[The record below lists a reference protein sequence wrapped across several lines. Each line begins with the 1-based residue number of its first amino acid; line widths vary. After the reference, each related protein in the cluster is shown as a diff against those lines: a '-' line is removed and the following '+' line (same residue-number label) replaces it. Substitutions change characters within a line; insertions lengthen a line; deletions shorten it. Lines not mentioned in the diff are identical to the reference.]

1 MLVRLLYASRALDGI
16 DQTFLK
22 SIQEQSRASN
32 LEHGIT
38 GILCAHPQGG
48 VFIQVL
54 EGGREAVNRLFG
66 NIVRDER
73 HSDVT
78 ILHYAE
84 IEERRFAG
92 WRMGNVDLNKV
103 NLSSILRYS
112 EKGRARSILDER
124 PLRARAPGR
133 AREQCRNRQLRR
145 LVDRRWP
152 LRRPTPASSRRVG
165 TAHARPA
172 CS

>member
-1 MLVRLLYASRALDGI
+1 MLVRLLYASRTVEAI
-16 DQTFLK
+16 DQAFLK

-66 NIVRDER
+66 NIVRDQR

-78 ILHYAE
+78 IVDYAE

-103 NLSSILRYS
+103 NRSSILRYS
-112 EKGRARSILDER
+112 ERGELDPFSMSGRSALALLE
-124 PLRARAPGR
+124 
-133 AREQCRNRQLRR
+133 E
-145 LVDRRWP
+145 LV
-152 LRRPTPASSRRVG
+152 SSAAIG
-165 TAHARPA
+165 
-172 CS
+172 SYEGS

>member
-112 EKGRARSILDER
+112 EKGQLDPFSMSGPSALALLAE
-124 PLRARAPGR
+124 L
-133 AREQCRNRQLRR
+133 
-145 LVDRRWP
+145 
-152 LRRPTPASSRRVG
+152 ASSAAIG
-165 TAHARPA
+165 
-172 CS
+172 SYDGS